1 MSRKYI
7 GFLLTMIAWF
17 VVTCAHLE
25 GIFYVLSSMALSE
38 SVIFALIGVVR
49 KAILVIT
56 DPQDHFFRQSLFK
69 FKNRGVGI
77 FILQSGVSESP
88 FHSFGNYG
96 STLSLISSGIKS
108 DFLCERSKGSPS
120 SAQTT
125 IKTNCSVLVF
135 VPFFAEECLW
145 WVIRKLMETKMGM
158 IYILHL
164 LL

>member
-56 DPQDHFFRQSLFK
+56 DPQDHFFSQSLFK

-88 FHSFGNYG
+88 FYSFGNYG

-145 WVIRKLMETKMGM
+145 WVIRKLMKTKMGM